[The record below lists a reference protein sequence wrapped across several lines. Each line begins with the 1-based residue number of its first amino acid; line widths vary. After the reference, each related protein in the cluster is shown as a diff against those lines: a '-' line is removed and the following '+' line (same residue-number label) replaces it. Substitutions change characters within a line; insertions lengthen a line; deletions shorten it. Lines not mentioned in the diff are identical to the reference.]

1 MIINAKFSEI
11 PRALSQGHL
20 GPPSSNQPSLNH
32 SRSEICLE
40 RQQPADQDRFTGQQR
55 QFVGGFYN
63 TILQQ
68 TISKDNPNDN
78 RQIQDFKYPNRAANN
93 KEQIPTNP
101 PPPYAECSGSGNN
114 TSTAGA
120 STSAS
125 KEAKNSDLCPAMEM
139 ATMAADR
146 AGHRGGS
153 EGSERAVNSG
163 PASGK
168 NVSRHFSTGIS
179 DQYSQKLASQS

>member
-40 RQQPADQDRFTGQQR
+40 RQQPGDQDRFTGQQR

-120 STSAS
+120 ASTSAN
-125 KEAKNSDLCPAMEM
+125 KEAKNSSDVCPAMEM
-139 ATMAADR
+139 ANMAA
-146 AGHRGGS
+146 GHSGS
-153 EGSERAVNSG
+153 EGNEPRGVTSG
-163 PASGK
+163 PTPSGK

>member
-1 MIINAKFSEI
+1 MIIQAKFSEI

-40 RQQPADQDRFTGQQR
+40 RQQCGQERFTGQQPH
-55 QFVGGFYN
+55 FVGGFYN

-68 TISKDNPNDN
+68 TISKDNPHDN

-93 KEQIPTNP
+93 KEHIPTNP

-114 TSTAGA
+114 STA
-120 STSAS
+120 STSAN
-125 KEAKNSDLCPAMEM
+125 KEAKMSDTHPAMEM
-139 ATMAADR
+139 ANMAAAR
-146 AGHRGGS
+146 AGKSGS
-153 EGSERAVNSG
+153 EGSERGVCSG
-163 PASGK
+163 PSGK